1 MEKRDKYNTV
11 FITFFIV
18 GLIMYLTGLVLLT
31 IYVVSDFNIFHFLKF
46 TDNVISLIKILGM
59 ILFGVGFILFII
71 AVIRFYKIN
80 TISDSNKDLIIE
92 GKADVITIMIT
103 TYLMLLMLVTCLIF
117 DQILGAVLFA
127 VLIGLQSIINTVLFK
142 YFSKKAR

>member
-59 ILFGVGFILFII
+59 ILFGVAFILFII

>member
-11 FITFFIV
+11 FITFFIA
-18 GLIMYLTGLVLLT
+18 GLIMYLTGLVLLI
-31 IYVVSDFNIFHFLKF
+31 IYIVSALNIFSFLKF
-46 TDNVISLIKILGM
+46 TDNVISLVKILGI
-59 ILFGVGFILFII
+59 ILFSVGFILFII
-71 AVIRFYKIN
+71 AVIRLYKFN
-80 TISDSNKDLIIE
+80 AISDSNKDLIIE

-117 DQILGAVLFA
+117 DDIIGAVLFA
-127 VLIGLQSIINTVLFK
+127 IVIGVQSLINTILFK